1 MSGHRLRVGFQ
12 VWSEFIGWSELM
24 AAGRDI
30 DARGFDELWS
40 NDHLFPVAP
49 GGPVVVGDLD
59 GPVWEGWSVLFG
71 WAAITSRARMGTLVS
86 SASYRNP
93 GILVK
98 MATALDHATGGRA
111 VLGLGAGWFER
122 EHRAFGF
129 AFPPLGARIDRF
141 AEAATVCR
149 RLLDGETVTTS
160 GEWFVMDGARNDPP
174 PLQERLPLA
183 IGGSG
188 EKRTLRIVAEAADIW
203 NGDGD
208 DPDGFR
214 RRNAILDDHAIAVG
228 RDPGVI
234 ERTVGLPPPC
244 IRGSRDE
251 AVEALAA
258 ILERHSES
266 RASAQRAAA
275 TSPFADTATTVSALL
290 RAYRAAG
297 ASAVIFDWPGPPDQ
311 ATLDALAGPIR
322 ADLDAAG

>member
-1 MSGHRLRVGFQ
+1 MAGDRLRVGFQ

-30 DARGFDELWS
+30 DERGFEELWS

-59 GPVWEGWSVLFG
+59 GPVWEGWSVLYG

-93 GILVK
+93 AILVK
-98 MATALDHATGGRA
+98 MATSLDHMTGGRA

-129 AFPPLGARIDRF
+129 PFPPVGERIDRF
-141 AEAATVCR
+141 AEAAGICR
-149 RLLDGETVTTS
+149 RLLDGETVAMS
-160 GEWFVMDGARNDPP
+160 GDWFAMDGARNDPP
-174 PLQERLPLA
+174 PLQQRLPLA

-188 EKRTLRIVAEAADIW
+188 EKRTLRIVGEYADIW

-208 DPDGFR
+208 DPAAFR
-214 RRNAILDDHAIAVG
+214 RRNAILDEHASAAG
-228 RDPGVI
+228 RDPRLI

-244 IRGSRDE
+244 IRPSRDE
-251 AVEALAA
+251 AVAALAA
-258 ILERHSES
+258 ILERHAAS
-266 RASAQRAAA
+266 RKAAERAASS
-275 TSPFADTATTVSALL
+275 SPFADTPAAVGALL
-290 RAYRAAG
+290 REYRAAG
-297 ASAVIFDWPGPPDQ
+297 ASSVIFDWPSPHDE
-311 ATLDALAGPIR
+311 ATLDALAGRIR
-322 ADLDAAG
+322 VELEAAG